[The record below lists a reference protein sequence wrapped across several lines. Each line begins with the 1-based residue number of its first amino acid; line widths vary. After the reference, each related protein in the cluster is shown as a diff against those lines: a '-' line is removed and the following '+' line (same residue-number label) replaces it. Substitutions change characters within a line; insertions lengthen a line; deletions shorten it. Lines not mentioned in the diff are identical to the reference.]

1 MLESSGFD
9 YRNRYPQKY
18 LFKIGRKMEVPK
30 ETIKIA
36 YNIMLDLYKTFAPL
50 KLTSAAMS
58 LSCLELALRLSSAPS
73 PRTDAEKNI
82 ITPTSPSTSPPLQT
96 LIEKVAKVELQPY
109 KCSRAQIMEGM
120 LDLLDLYTHFQ
131 KATKVGMNYS
141 IQNYVDIRIVLN
153 QEAERDNRPRHT
165 QWRILRNG
173 FNKGLKTPKTPTT
186 PASPSDAR
194 VSNGMQQSGLGA
206 MANGGSATSP
216 PSPKSSGSGRR
227 ARHEGTIRFVLDANE
242 AKKEK
247 RCVQSYFQDEWEEVE
262 VEVEEKIMVTPKG
275 PSSDVVRNAPR
286 EPRDSRDTRETQRD
300 APREPR
306 DTREASREPRSTR
319 EAPRDAA
326 REPRDEPPRGPRSEA
341 PRDAPREPR
350 RDVERD
356 VPREPRDSRDLREPP
371 RDAPREPAKD
381 ALRDSARNGGGSDR
395 GKESPHG
402 SARGSV
408 RGSPR
413 LSGRDLP
420 PRSGGRSPYPPR
432 EPARERER
440 DRERERERD
449 SYSSRDRERERE
461 RDTYIP
467 RGPRD
472 SRDSRDRAPVRNGIG
487 RDYPVREG
495 RDRDGFRDSR
505 DMRDL
510 RDNYPPRD
518 SRDERDYKRVRR

>member
-18 LFKIGRKMEVPK
+18 LFKIGRKMEIPK

-58 LSCLELALRLSSAPS
+58 LSCLELALRLSSPPS

-82 ITPTSPSTSPPLQT
+82 ITPTSPSTSLSPHT
-96 LIEKVAKVELQPY
+96 LIEKVAAVELQPY

-194 VSNGMQQSGLGA
+194 VSNGVQQSGQGA
-206 MANGGSATSP
+206 VANGGSATSP
-216 PSPKSSGSGRR
+216 PSPRSSGSGRR
-227 ARHEGTIRFVLDANE
+227 ARQEGTIRFVLDANE

-247 RCVQSYFQDEWEEVE
+247 RCVQSYVQDEWEEVE

-275 PSSDVVRNAPR
+275 PSSDVIRDAPR
-286 EPRDSRDTRETQRD
+286 EPRDSRDTRQTPRDAPRD

-306 DTREASREPRSTR
+306 DAREAPREPRSTR
-319 EAPRDAA
+319 DAPRDAP

-350 RDVERD
+350 RDGEHRD
-356 VPREPRDSRDLREPP
+356 MPREPRDSRDVREPP

-381 ALRDSARNGGGSDR
+381 ALRESARNA
-395 GKESPHG
+395 EVIVEEI
-402 SARGSV
+402 V
-408 RGSPR
+408 RMV
-413 LSGRDLP
+413 
-420 PRSGGRSPYPPR
+420 
-432 EPARERER
+432 ARE
-440 DRERERERD
+440 
-449 SYSSRDRERERE
+449 
-461 RDTYIP
+461 
-467 RGPRD
+467 
-472 SRDSRDRAPVRNGIG
+472 AV
-487 RDYPVREG
+487 
-495 RDRDGFRDSR
+495 
-505 DMRDL
+505 
-510 RDNYPPRD
+510 
-518 SRDERDYKRVRR
+518 